1 VPVRVVT
8 LGCRLNQAESEE
20 TVRALH
26 LAGVDAVEGLTTPA
40 QAGASAQPGDDVVV
54 VNTCTVT
61 ADAARSSRK
70 LVRKAAQSGARV
82 VVTGCHAVAAPD
94 EVAALPGVVQVVA
107 NTDKDDLAAAVS
119 VLPGVA
125 ARPRRRRIPLRPAGR
140 DHEVPS
146 GVEVRGSY
154 VAPEV
159 RGSQKVQTGCDV
171 GCTFCIIP
179 TTRGDLS
186 SRRAEDVIA
195 GIRAQ
200 VAAGVREVA
209 LTGVHLGKYGVDA
222 TPGADADLPTLVR
235 RILDEV
241 PDLGWLRLSSI
252 EADRVDDALLAVM
265 ASDRRVCRHLHV
277 PLQAG
282 SDDVLAA
289 MRRPYDTARFAR
301 SVERIRTA
309 LGDDCGVTTDML
321 VGFPGESDAS
331 FTRTE
336 RFVRDMGFS
345 KLHVFR
351 YSPRPGTPAAARD
364 DHVTED
370 VKKDRAAALRAVGE
384 ETAAAFNRR
393 FVDRD
398 LPVMIEA
405 AGPSGD
411 DSAVPAL
418 TGTATNFVKVRTSG
432 PARLVGSVR
441 RVRVVAAS
449 ARGVTAASVVVD

>member
-1 VPVRVVT
+1 MPVRVVT

-40 QAGASAQPGDDVVV
+40 QTGTSAQPGDDVVV

-119 VLPGVA
+119 ALPGVVT
-125 ARPRRRRIPLRPAGR
+125 RPVRRRIPLRPAGA
-140 DHEVPS
+140 HPSVPPA
-146 GVEVRGSY
+146 VEVRGSF
-154 VAPEV
+154 
-159 RGSQKVQTGCDV
+159 KVQTGCDV

-179 TTRGDLS
+179 TTRGELS
-186 SRRAEDVIA
+186 SRRTDDVVA

-265 ASDRRVCRHLHV
+265 ASDPRVCRHLHV

-309 LGDDCGVTTDML
+309 LGDDCGITTDML
-321 VGFPGESDAS
+321 VGFPGESDVS
-331 FTRTE
+331 FARTE

-364 DHVTED
+364 DHVAED

-384 ETAAAFNRR
+384 ETAAAFHRR
-393 FVDRD
+393 FVGRD
-398 LPVMIEA
+398 LPVMIES

-411 DSAVPAL
+411 DSVRPAL
-418 TGTATNFVKVRTSG
+418 TGTATNYVKVRTSG

-449 ARGVTAASVVVD
+449 ARGVTGAPVVVD